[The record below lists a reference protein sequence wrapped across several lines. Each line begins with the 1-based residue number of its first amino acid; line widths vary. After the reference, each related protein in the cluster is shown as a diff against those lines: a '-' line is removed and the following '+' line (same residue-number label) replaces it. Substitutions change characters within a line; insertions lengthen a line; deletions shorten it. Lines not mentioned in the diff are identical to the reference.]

1 MMMRMRSEA
10 AMMAAVLHD
19 VVEDTEW
26 TLDGLRAEGI
36 PEEVLEAVEC
46 LTRRKDESYEEF
58 IDRVRKNRIAQE
70 VKIADLEDN
79 MNILRLSQVGSK
91 DMERLERYHRSWC
104 VLMAEPA
111 VDG

>member
-1 MMMRMRSEA
+1 
-10 AMMAAVLHD
+10 MMAAVLHD

-26 TLDGLRAEGI
+26 TLERLRAEGV
-36 PEEVLEAVEC
+36 PEAVLEAVEC

-58 IDRVRKNRIAQE
+58 IARVRKNRIAHE

-79 MNILRLSQVGSK
+79 MNILRLSEVGRT
-91 DMERLERYHRSWC
+91 DMERLEKYHRAWC

-111 VDG
+111 VDD